1 MSHETSERVHHMKY
15 TQITYETRGAVA
27 VITLNRPDR
36 LNAWT
41 PTMSAEQ
48 AHAIG
53 VANDDSSIGAIV
65 MTGAG
70 RGYCAGADMQDT
82 FQKRIS
88 GTDPGDD
95 TADGMGGLPR
105 GLDWVQLIRQ
115 CKPIIAAI
123 NGPAIGVGLTMSLPM
138 DQIIAEP
145 QAKIGTGFIKMGLVP
160 ELAST
165 RLLAARV
172 GMGQASDLFLS
183 GRVITGEQAFAIG
196 LVDQLCEPGQIL
208 EHSLTVANSYAA
220 NPDLQLSM
228 IKSLL
233 TANLVETDLTEVQRR
248 ETQMLI
254 KCWESSEHREAV
266 AAFIEKRPAVFRP

>member
-1 MSHETSERVHHMKY
+1 MQY

-27 VITLNRPDR
+27 IITLNRPDR

-48 AHAIG
+48 AHAITA
-53 VANDDSSIGAIV
+53 ANSDASIGAIV

-82 FQKRIS
+82 FQKRLS

-95 TADGMGGLPR
+95 TAGGMGGLPR

-145 QAKIGTGFIKMGLVP
+145 QAKLGTGFIKMGLVP

-172 GMGQASDLFLS
+172 GLGRASDLFLS
-183 GRVITGEQAFAIG
+183 GRVINGEQAFAIG
-196 LVDQLCEPGQIL
+196 LVDQLCEPGKIL
-208 EHSLTVANSYAA
+208 EHALNVANSYAA

-233 TANLVETDLTEVQRR
+233 TENLVESDLTEVQRR
-248 ETQMLI
+248 ETRLLT
-254 KCWESSEHREAV
+254 KCWESDEHNEAV
-266 AAFIEKRPAVFRP
+266 AAFLEKRPAVFRPHID